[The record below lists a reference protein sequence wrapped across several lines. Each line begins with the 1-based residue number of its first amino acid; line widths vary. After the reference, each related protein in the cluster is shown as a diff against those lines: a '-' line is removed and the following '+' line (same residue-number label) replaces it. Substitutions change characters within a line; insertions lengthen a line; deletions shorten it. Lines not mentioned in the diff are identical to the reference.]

1 MPTRR
6 FTQTQLRALYAKACT
21 ALSTGLRRKPLKGQ
35 IRCYRARFNILP
47 SIFSMPLL
55 AFTLGLACSSAHAVD
70 TRENFPN
77 RPINVTVTFPPGGG
91 TDILARLIGNALAET
106 LGHAAVVENKPGA
119 SGNVGSK
126 YVAERAPDGY
136 SLLMVNSSFAIN
148 PAVFATMPFD
158 PKKDFAP
165 IINVALIPSVLV
177 VPANSP
183 YKNLA
188 ELLTAAKPVK
198 NDVSYGSCG
207 NGTPQHLAGESLNIY
222 AKTSITHIPYGGCGP
237 ALKDVVG
244 GQIPLAIITASS
256 AMSLIQ
262 GGKLRALAVT
272 SPQRFAQLPEVPTV
286 AELGFP
292 GYELNQWHGLLAPAN
307 TPTEIQEKLYTGI
320 NKALQSPALKD
331 KLNSLGYTP
340 ANDDPAAFK
349 KILESDIDKFVKLA
363 REIKLKV
370 D

>member
-1 MPTRR
+1 MHTTRPSR
-6 FTQTQLRALYAKACT
+6 LNLPRLTRTLSMA
-21 ALSTGLRRKPLKGQ
+21 ALSLCLLSP
-35 IRCYRARFNILP
+35 Y
-47 SIFSMPLL
+47 FS
-55 AFTLGLACSSAHAVD
+55 ASAQTTDSAD
-70 TRENFPN
+70 NFPN
-77 RPINVTVTFPPGGG
+77 RALNITVTFPPGGG

-165 IINVALIPSVLV
+165 IINVAFIPSVLV

-188 ELLTAAKPVK
+188 ELLTAAKPAK

-207 NGTPQHLAGESLNIY
+207 NGTPQHLAGESLNIE

-256 AMSLIQ
+256 AMSLIK

-272 SPQRFAQLPEVPTV
+272 SAERFGQLPDVPTV
-286 AELGFP
+286 AEQ
-292 GYELNQWHGLLAPAN
+292 GYAGYQLSQWHGLLAPAN
-307 TPTEIQEKLYTGI
+307 TPVAIQQKLYEGI
-320 NKALQSPALKD
+320 NKALQSAVVKD
-331 KLNSLGYTP
+331 KLESLGYTR
-340 ANDDPAAFK
+340 ANDGPAAFK
-349 KILESDIDKFVKLA
+349 KIIDSDIDKFVKLA
-363 REIKLKV
+363 KEIKLKV

>member
-1 MPTRR
+1 MNTMRLGCLTLPRLTHTLAMAALGSCLLGTS
-6 FTQTQLRALYAKACT
+6 FSASAQTTDAT
-21 ALSTGLRRKPLKGQ
+21 ES
-35 IRCYRARFNILP
+35 
-47 SIFSMPLL
+47 
-55 AFTLGLACSSAHAVD
+55 
-70 TRENFPN
+70 FPN
-77 RPINVTVTFPPGGG
+77 RAINITVTFPPGGG
-91 TDILARLIGNALAET
+91 TDILARLIGNALTET
-106 LGHAAVVENKPGA
+106 MGHAAVVENKPGA

-148 PAVFATMPFD
+148 PAVFSTMPFD

-165 IINVALIPSVLV
+165 IINVAFIPSVLV

-183 YKNLA
+183 YKNLT
-188 ELLTAAKPVK
+188 ELLNAAKPAK

-207 NGTPQHLAGESLNIY
+207 NGTPQHLAGESLNIE

-256 AMSLIQ
+256 AMSLIK

-272 SPQRFAQLPEVPTV
+272 SPQRFGQLPDVPTV
-286 AELGFP
+286 AELGYP

-307 TPTEIQEKLYTGI
+307 TPPELQQKLYAGI
-320 NKALQSPALKD
+320 NKALQLPAIKD
-331 KLNSLGYTP
+331 KLESLGYTRS
-340 ANDDPAAFK
+340 NDEPAAFK
-349 KILESDIDKFVKLA
+349 KIIDGDIDKFVKLA
-363 REIKLKV
+363 KEIKLKV

>member
-1 MPTRR
+1 MHTTHRSC
-6 FTQTQLRALYAKACT
+6 L
-21 ALSTGLRRKPLKGQ
+21 
-35 IRCYRARFNILP
+35 ILP
-47 SIFSMPLL
+47 RLSRTF
-55 AFTLGLACSSAHAVD
+55 AVAALGLCLFYPPAQAAD
-70 TRENFPN
+70 PADGFPN
-77 RPINVTVTFPPGGG
+77 RAINITVTFPPGGG

-148 PAVFATMPFD
+148 PAVFTAMPFD

-165 IINVALIPSVLV
+165 IINVAFIPSVLV

-183 YKNLA
+183 YQNLA
-188 ELLTAAKPVK
+188 ELLTAAKPAK

-207 NGTPQHLAGESLNIY
+207 NGTPQHLAGESLNIE

-256 AMSLIQ
+256 AMSLIK

-272 SPQRFAQLPEVPTV
+272 SAKRFGQLPDVPTV
-286 AELGFP
+286 AEQGYP
-292 GYELNQWHGLLAPAN
+292 GYELSQWHGLLAPAN
-307 TPTEIQEKLYTGI
+307 TPVAVQQKLYEGI
-320 NKALQSPALKD
+320 NKALQSPAVKD
-331 KLNSLGYTP
+331 KLNSLGYTT
-340 ANDDPAAFK
+340 ANDGPAAFK
-349 KILESDIDKFVKLA
+349 KIIDGDIDKFVKLA
-363 REIKLKV
+363 KEIKLKV

>member
-1 MPTRR
+1 MQTIRR
-6 FTQTQLRALYAKACT
+6 AHINLPRLIRTLPLAV
-21 ALSTGLRRKPLKGQ
+21 LSLCLLGSPAQ
-35 IRCYRARFNILP
+35 AADP
-47 SIFSMPLL
+47 SE
-55 AFTLGLACSSAHAVD
+55 G
-70 TRENFPN
+70 FPN
-77 RPINVTVTFPPGGG
+77 RALNITVTFPPGGG

-148 PAVFATMPFD
+148 PAVFTTMPFD

-165 IINVALIPSVLV
+165 IINVAFIPSVLV

-183 YKNLA
+183 YQTLA
-188 ELLTAAKPVK
+188 ALLTAAKPVK

-222 AKTSITHIPYGGCGP
+222 AKAHITHIPYGGCGP

-256 AMSLIQ
+256 AMSLIK

-272 SPQRFAQLPEVPTV
+272 SSARFGQLPDVPTV
-286 AELGFP
+286 AEQGYP
-292 GYELNQWHGLLAPAN
+292 GYELSQWHGLLAPAN
-307 TPTEIQEKLYTGI
+307 TPVAVQQKLFEGI
-320 NKALQSPALKD
+320 NKALQSPAVKD
-331 KLNSLGYTP
+331 KLNSLGYTT
-340 ANDDPAAFK
+340 ANDGPAVFK
-349 KILESDIDKFVKLA
+349 KIIDGDIDKFVKLA
-363 REIKLKV
+363 KEIKLKV

>member
-1 MPTRR
+1 MHTTRPSR
-6 FTQTQLRALYAKACT
+6 LNLPRLTRTLSMA
-21 ALSTGLRRKPLKGQ
+21 ALSLCLLSP
-35 IRCYRARFNILP
+35 Y
-47 SIFSMPLL
+47 FS
-55 AFTLGLACSSAHAVD
+55 ASAQTTDSAD
-70 TRENFPN
+70 NFPN
-77 RPINVTVTFPPGGG
+77 RALNITVTFPPGGG

-165 IINVALIPSVLV
+165 IINVAFIPSVLV

-188 ELLTAAKPVK
+188 ELLTAAKPAK

-207 NGTPQHLAGESLNIY
+207 NGTPQHLAGESLNIE

-256 AMSLIQ
+256 AMSLIK

-272 SPQRFAQLPEVPTV
+272 SAERFGQLPDVPTV
-286 AELGFP
+286 AEQ
-292 GYELNQWHGLLAPAN
+292 GYAGYQLSQWHGLLAPAN
-307 TPTEIQEKLYTGI
+307 TPVAIQQKLYEGI
-320 NKALQSPALKD
+320 NKALQSPVVKD
-331 KLNSLGYTP
+331 KLESLGYTR
-340 ANDDPAAFK
+340 ANDGPAAFK
-349 KILESDIDKFVKLA
+349 KIIDSDIDKFVKLA
-363 REIKLKV
+363 KEIKLKV

>member
-1 MPTRR
+1 MHTTRPSCLNLPR
-6 FTQTQLRALYAKACT
+6 LART
-21 ALSTGLRRKPLKGQ
+21 LSM
-35 IRCYRARFNILP
+35 A
-47 SIFSMPLL
+47 
-55 AFTLGLACSSAHAVD
+55 ALGLCLLSPHFSASAQSTD
-70 TRENFPN
+70 SADNFPN
-77 RPINVTVTFPPGGG
+77 RALNITVTFPPGGG

-165 IINVALIPSVLV
+165 IINVAFIPSVLV

-183 YKNLA
+183 YKNLG
-188 ELLTAAKPVK
+188 ELLTAAKPAK

-207 NGTPQHLAGESLNIY
+207 NGTPQHLAGESLNIE

-256 AMSLIQ
+256 AMSLIK

-272 SPQRFAQLPEVPTV
+272 SAERFGQLPDVPTV
-286 AELGFP
+286 AEQ
-292 GYELNQWHGLLAPAN
+292 GYAGYQLSQWHGLLAPAN
-307 TPTEIQEKLYTGI
+307 TPVAIQQKLYEGI
-320 NKALQSPALKD
+320 NKALQSPVVKD
-331 KLNSLGYTP
+331 KLESLGYTR
-340 ANDDPAAFK
+340 ANDGPAAFK
-349 KILESDIDKFVKLA
+349 KIIDSDIDKFVKLA
-363 REIKLKV
+363 KEIKLKV